1 MSGIISDNQG
11 RSSGLVKAATAA
23 ARHDLLYEA
32 NFSDV
37 AQIDVDGYY
46 TSSYVDYIYELDFQN
61 ASIADLNVRRYYDD
75 SGQTL
80 YTSADYNSYV
90 HYIAKYPAA
99 STVSHSA
106 GVENNQTRFE
116 LNHCYQVTDSDNHT
130 KRMRFTDIN
139 PQNIGL
145 ISDGASYRLCSSEML
160 YLSAGGDIYYAKTDG
175 MHFNQTDTQEWTG
188 LKFYMSTGNITGK
201 IKLFGVVTAAY

>member
-1 MSGIISDNQG
+1 MSGIITDNQG

-46 TSSYVDYIYELDFQN
+46 TSSYVDYIYELEFQN
-61 ASIADLNVRRYYDD
+61 ASTADFLVRRYWDD
-75 SGQTL
+75 SGQTE

-90 HYIAKYPAA
+90 HYIGKYPSATTA
-99 STVSHSA
+99 THTA

-116 LNHCYQVTDSDNHT
+116 LNHCYQVTGTDNYT
-130 KRMRFTDIN
+130 KRMTFTDIN

-145 ISDGASYRLCSSEML
+145 ITDGDSYRLCKSEML
-160 YLSAGGDIYYAKTDG
+160 YYSAGGDSYYAKTDG
-175 MHFNQTDTQEWTG
+175 MHYNQTDSKEWTG